1 MGGYKDGEWEWNL
14 SWRRPLFD
22 NEITMAVNFL
32 KDVERS
38 VIQQNGR
45 DAWVWMADPKV
56 FKLTPVNLLHS
67 CLEHHV
73 IQKVIVWIGNSFLI
87 YLFNLFF

>member
-1 MGGYKDGEWEWNL
+1 MKGYKDGEWEWNL

-45 DAWVWMADPKV
+45 DAWVWMADP
-56 FKLTPVNLLHS
+56 S
-67 CLEHHV
+67 
-73 IQKVIVWIGNSFLI
+73 GS
-87 YLFNLFF
+87 YLVQFA

>member
-1 MGGYKDGEWEWNL
+1 MGGYKDGEWELNL

-45 DAWVWMADPKV
+45 DAWVWMADPSGSYSVQSAYKV
-56 FKLTPVNLLHS
+56 MSLSYNGDGGGARV
-67 CLEHHV
+67 
-73 IQKVIVWIGNSFLI
+73 
-87 YLFNLFF
+87 